1 MTRFSWLKL
10 DNKCQVDMYR
20 KQCID
25 IWLKPLVWRVS
36 LCKWWPNFN
45 WRHQA
50 KSS

>member
-25 IWLKPLVWRVS
+25 IW
-36 LCKWWPNFN
+36 
-45 WRHQA
+45 
-50 KSS
+50 